1 VTVKKKRRIRK
12 RKTILQSLILSK
24 SEFTK
29 LGAKAWLKKHGFR
42 RTLDEKINTLRAR
55 QIEPTEFRARS
66 FRIIPITT
74 GIKAVIGH
82 LK

>member
-1 VTVKKKRRIRK
+1 MKKKRRIKK
-12 RKTILQSLILSK
+12 RRTTLQSLILSK
-24 SEFTK
+24 SQFTK

-42 RTLDEKINTLRAR
+42 RTLDDKVNTLRAR
-55 QIEPTEFRARS
+55 QIEPTEFISRS
-66 FRIIPITT
+66 FRTIPITT